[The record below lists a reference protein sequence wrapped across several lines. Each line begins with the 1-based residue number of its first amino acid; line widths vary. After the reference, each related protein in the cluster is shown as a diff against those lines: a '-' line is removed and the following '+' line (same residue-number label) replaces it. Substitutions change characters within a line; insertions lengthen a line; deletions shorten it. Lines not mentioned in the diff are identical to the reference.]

1 MKDATQTIGGIISLF
16 ILSTILLGCKEAA
29 SKKEVY
35 QSEKL
40 LIIQISAHV
49 YEHISYLETESFGK
63 VPCNGM
69 IVCNKNEAVVF
80 DTPTDNESSSELIDW
95 ITSTLK
101 CKIKAIIPTHYH
113 IDNLG
118 GLDKFH
124 SQGIPSYAYQKT
136 IQIATKDGLPV
147 PQQGFDPFL
156 ELEVGGEGVYVDFL
170 GEGHTCDNVIGYFPL
185 EDIMFGGCLI
195 KEVGAGKGNLAEAN
209 PDEWPETVKRVK
221 AKYPNTKIA
230 VPGHGEYGG
239 MELLDYT
246 ITLFE

>member
-16 ILSTILLGCKEAA
+16 FLSTILLGCKEAA

-40 LIIQISAHV
+40 LITQISAHV

-136 IQIATKDGLPV
+136 IQIAKKDGLPV

-156 ELEVGGEGVYVDFL
+156 ELEVGGERVMWIFWGKDILVIMLSDISSWKILCLAAALSKRL
-170 GEGHTCDNVIGYFPL
+170 GL
-185 EDIMFGGCLI
+185 E
-195 KEVGAGKGNLAEAN
+195 KETLR
-209 PDEWPETVKRVK
+209 KRILTNGLK
-221 AKYPNTKIA
+221 Q
-230 VPGHGEYGG
+230 
-239 MELLDYT
+239 
-246 ITLFE
+246 